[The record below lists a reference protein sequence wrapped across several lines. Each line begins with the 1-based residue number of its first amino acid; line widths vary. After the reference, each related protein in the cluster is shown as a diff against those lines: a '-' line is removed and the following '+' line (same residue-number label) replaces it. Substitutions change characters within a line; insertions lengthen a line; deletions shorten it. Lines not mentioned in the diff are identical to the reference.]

1 MYAVTL
7 LCTLLSLL
15 TEFLVYPSNVTS
27 APLGSTV
34 TLECVAMQ
42 PVLVWELN
50 DLQLIGVTLLNVL
63 NEQFGLVVGP
73 TEEVIEGT
81 YRSTLSFDASVA
93 TNTTFNYIRCL
104 AGSTYFQ
111 LFSGP
116 LVYITVYGEFTLLLL
131 LYLV

>member
-1 MYAVTL
+1 MTTIYSA
-7 LCTLLSLL
+7 LSLL
-15 TEFLVYPSNVTS
+15 TEFLVYPPNVTR

-42 PVLVWELN
+42 PVLVWELI
-50 DLQLIGVTLLNVL
+50 DLQLIGVTLLTVL

-73 TEEVIEGT
+73 TEEVTEGI

-93 TNTTFNYIRCL
+93 INTSFNYIQCL